1 MSAGFQL
8 FSVAAQS
15 FGLVRSAQ
23 VVYNGGCR
31 KAGAAVCRR
40 LPWKNRGEVR
50 RMAGILRPMGDE
62 SVTVSGAALR
72 RLLEKGDGDA
82 ALLYLALLR
91 HQGLT
96 PPRSLA
102 GELRW
107 ERGRIEAAEAALR
120 QMEMVSVPA
129 AELPEPADE
138 RPDYR
143 REDVSVALEGDEAFR
158 GLTAEVE
165 RKLGKK
171 LSTPDMGTLLG
182 LYDYL
187 GLPSDVIYLLVCH
200 CAERIQRRYGEGRRP
215 TLRQIEKEG
224 YAWARMGIDTQTA
237 AAEYLKRYARRQE
250 SVPAYMRVLGLG
262 ERLPVAAEEKY
273 LAAWQEWGFSP
284 ETVAL
289 AYEKTVLK
297 CHELKWPYINGILKR
312 WHEAGLHTPEQ
323 IAAGDRPR
331 PQGEPN
337 RRDQRPPEDEMRRYV
352 QALHRGKE

>member
-1 MSAGFQL
+1 
-8 FSVAAQS
+8 
-15 FGLVRSAQ
+15 
-23 VVYNGGCR
+23 
-31 KAGAAVCRR
+31 
-40 LPWKNRGEVR
+40 
-50 RMAGILRPMGDE
+50 MAGILRHLGDE

-107 ERGRIEAAEAALR
+107 ERGRIEAAEEVLR
-120 QMEMVSVPA
+120 RLELVSVPA
-129 AELPEPADE
+129 AELPEPSDE
-138 RPDYR
+138 RPEYR
-143 REDVSVALEGDEAFR
+143 REDVTVALEGDGAFR
-158 GLTAEVE
+158 GLAAEVE

-171 LSTPDMGTLLG
+171 LSTPDLGTLLG

-200 CAERIQRRYGEGRRP
+200 CAERIRRRCGEGRRP

-224 YAWARMGIDTQTA
+224 YAWARMGLDTQAA

-250 SVPAYMRVLGLG
+250 ALPAFMRALGLG
-262 ERLPVAAEEKY
+262 DRPPVAGEEKY
-273 LAAWQEWGFSP
+273 LADWQEWGFPP
-284 ETVAL
+284 EAVTI
-289 AYEKTVLK
+289 AYEKTVFK

-331 PQGEPN
+331 GEPT
-337 RRDQRPPEDEMRRYV
+337 RREQRPPEDEMRRYV

>member
-1 MSAGFQL
+1 
-8 FSVAAQS
+8 
-15 FGLVRSAQ
+15 
-23 VVYNGGCR
+23 
-31 KAGAAVCRR
+31 
-40 LPWKNRGEVR
+40 
-50 RMAGILRPMGDE
+50 MAGILKHLGDE

-72 RLLEKGDGDA
+72 RLLERGDGDA
-82 ALLYLALLR
+82 SLLYLALLR

-96 PPRSLA
+96 QPRSLA

-107 ERGRIEAAEAALR
+107 ERSRIEAAETVLR
-120 QMEMVSVPA
+120 QLELVSLPA
-129 AELPEPADE
+129 AELPEPSDE

-143 REDVSVALEGDEAFR
+143 QEDVTVALEGDVAFR
-158 GLTAEVE
+158 GLAAEVE

-200 CAERIQRRYGEGRRP
+200 CAERIRLRYGEGRRP

-224 YAWARMGIDTQTA
+224 YAWARMGLDTQSA
-237 AAEYLKRYARRQE
+237 AAEYLKKYAHRQE
-250 SVPAYMRVLGLG
+250 ALPAYMRVLQLG
-262 ERLPVAAEEKY
+262 DRPPVAAEEKY
-273 LAAWQEWGFSP
+273 LAGWQEWGFLP

-323 IAAGDRPR
+323 VAAGDRLQ
-331 PQGEPN
+331 PQQTQPS
-337 RRDQRPPEDEMRRYV
+337 RRDQRPPEEEMRRYV